1 VNNSNHHHQHAEKA
15 SSYKF
20 IHKPLIVYE
29 LKLLSALNFQTTVP
43 LRYILP
49 HMEAIMSILD
59 TNMLDYL
66 GEEAY
71 NEFMANQRRMLMHPV
86 PRIGDGTGAMR
97 RNGQQIR
104 HHKQRFP

>member
-1 VNNSNHHHQHAEKA
+1 M
-15 SSYKF
+15 
-20 IHKPLIVYE
+20 IVYE

-43 LRYILP
+43 LRYILL

-66 GEEAY
+66 GEESY
-71 NEFMANQRRMLMHPV
+71 NEFMANQRRILMHPV
-86 PRIGDGTGAMR
+86 PMIGDGTGAMR